1 MTSSEDPALLFEWLT
16 DVHERWGWTQTRFA
30 ELIGKTPSGM
40 RRWNEGAYPANG
52 TLRAVARAVGVSQDD
67 LRAVMRGEDVPVP
80 PPPGDATPGPTPNV
94 DRRVELLTDL
104 VLQLQH
110 EVRELQREF
119 RERSR

>member
-1 MTSSEDPALLFEWLT
+1 MTASENPALLFGWLT
-16 DVHERWGWTQTRFA
+16 EVHEQWGWTQTRFA
-30 ELIGKTPSGM
+30 ELIGKTPNGM
-40 RRWNEGAYPANG
+40 RRWNEGVYPSNG
-52 TLRAVARAVGVSQDD
+52 TLKVIAGTVGVSQDD

-80 PPPGDATPGPTPNV
+80 PPPGDATQAPTPNV

-110 EVRELQREF
+110 EVHELQREF